1 MNQFLLTD
9 EVQDWLFENIGRDS
23 REVSLKK
30 SIFKNISSSELA
42 GQLKGLQIA
51 KHKFGFLFEN
61 KQIYYP
67 PTINLEQS
75 SSQTTAEYKS
85 NLVSGKLLID
95 LTAGMGTDAYF
106 FSKNFDKV
114 IAIERNPE
122 LAEISEYNYN
132 RLGCSNLEYVN
143 SDFKKFLNENPNLK
157 PDLIYLD
164 PSRRNSSGRKFL
176 IEELEPDLNIWMDR
190 LIQISGKVMVKLS
203 PLSDLSNLIEKF
215 HQITEIHPV
224 AVKNEMKELLLICE
238 INSNQN
244 PKIKAVNLESS
255 QTDFEFNF
263 DDEKNVESQF
273 SDPDKYIY
281 EPNSAVMKSGGF
293 KLIGQK
299 FNLNK
304 LEKNTHLYT
313 SDRLE
318 KEFPGRIYQVLEEI
332 KDLKKEISNKAFHL
346 ISRNYPISADEIR
359 KKYRLKQSEEESL
372 IFTKSISGKKVLR
385 SKILTFDRENR

>member
-1 MNQFLLTD
+1 MLLTE
-9 EVQDWLFENIGRDS
+9 EVQDWLIENIGRDC

-30 SIFKNISSSELA
+30 SIFKNILSSELA
-42 GQLKGLQIA
+42 GQLKGRQTA
-51 KHKFGFLFEN
+51 KHKFRFLFEN
-61 KQIYYP
+61 KSIYYP
-67 PTINLEQS
+67 PSVNLEQS

-85 NLVSGKLLID
+85 NLVSGRLLID

-114 IAIERNPE
+114 IAIERNSE
-122 LAEISEYNYN
+122 LTEISKYNYS
-132 RLGCSNLEYVN
+132 RLGCSNLEYLN
-143 SDFKKFLNENPNLK
+143 ADFAEFLNQNPDLK
-157 PDLIYLD
+157 PDLLYLD

-176 IEELEPDLNIWMDR
+176 IEDLEPDLSIWMDR
-190 LIQISGKVMVKLS
+190 FIQISGKLMVKLS
-203 PLSDLSNLIEKF
+203 PLSDLSSLIKKF
-215 HQITEIHPV
+215 HQITEIHLI

-244 PKIKAVNLESS
+244 PKIKAVNLEST
-255 QTDFEFNF
+255 QTEFEFNF
-263 DDEKNVESQF
+263 EEEKTSKERF
-273 SDPDKYIY
+273 SDPEKFIY
-281 EPNSAVMKSGGF
+281 EPNAAVMKSGGF

-313 SDRLE
+313 SDGLV

-332 KDLKKEISNKAFHL
+332 KDLKKEISNKVFHL

-385 SKILTFDRENR
+385 CKTVILE

>member
-1 MNQFLLTD
+1 LLLTE
-9 EVQDWLFENIGRDS
+9 EVQDWLIENIGRDC

-30 SIFKNISSSELA
+30 SIFKNILSSELA
-42 GQLKGLQIA
+42 GQLKGRQTA
-51 KHKFGFLFEN
+51 KHKFRFLFEN
-61 KQIYYP
+61 KSIYYP
-67 PTINLEQS
+67 PSVNLEQS

-85 NLVSGKLLID
+85 NLVSGRLLID

-114 IAIERNPE
+114 IAIERNSE
-122 LAEISEYNYN
+122 LTEISKYNYS
-132 RLGCSNLEYVN
+132 RLGCSNLEYLN
-143 SDFKKFLNENPNLK
+143 ADFAEFLNQNPDLK
-157 PDLIYLD
+157 PDLLYLD

-176 IEELEPDLNIWMDR
+176 IEDLEPDLSIWMDR
-190 LIQISGKVMVKLS
+190 FIQISGKLMVKLS
-203 PLSDLSNLIEKF
+203 PLSDLSSLIKKF
-215 HQITEIHPV
+215 HQITEIHLI

-244 PKIKAVNLESS
+244 PKIKAVNLEST
-255 QTDFEFNF
+255 QTEFEFNF
-263 DDEKNVESQF
+263 EEEKTSKERF
-273 SDPDKYIY
+273 SDPEKFIY
-281 EPNSAVMKSGGF
+281 EPNAAVMKSGGF

-313 SDRLE
+313 SDGLV

-332 KDLKKEISNKAFHL
+332 KDLKKEISNKVFHL

-385 SKILTFDRENR
+385 CKTVILE

>member
-1 MNQFLLTD
+1 MLLTE
-9 EVQDWLFENIGRDS
+9 EVQNWLFENIGRDS
-23 REVSLKK
+23 RDVSLEK

-51 KHKFGFLFEN
+51 KHKFRFLFESR
-61 KQIYYP
+61 QIYYP
-67 PTINLEQS
+67 PSVHLEQS
-75 SSQTTAEYKS
+75 SSQATAEYKS

-95 LTAGMGTDAYF
+95 LTTGMGTDAYF

-114 IAIERNPE
+114 IAIERNSE
-122 LAEISEYNYN
+122 LTEISKYNYK
-132 RLGCSNLEYVN
+132 RLGCSNLEYLN
-143 SDFKKFLNENPNLK
+143 SDFSEFLNQNPDLK

-176 IEELEPDLNIWMDR
+176 IEELEPDLNVWMDR
-190 LIQISGKVMVKLS
+190 FIQNSDKVMVKLS
-203 PLSDLSNLIEKF
+203 PLSDLSSLIERF
-215 HQITEIHPV
+215 HQITEIHLV
-224 AVKNEMKELLLICE
+224 AVKNEMKELLLVCE

-244 PKIKAVNLESS
+244 PKIKAVNLESA
-255 QTDFEFNF
+255 QADFEFNF
-263 DDEKNVESQF
+263 NDEKTAGSQF
-273 SDPDKYIY
+273 SDPEKYIY

-313 SDRLE
+313 SDLLA
-318 KEFPGRIYQVLEEI
+318 KEFPGRIYQVLEDI
-332 KDLKKEISNKAFHL
+332 KDLKKGISNKAFHL
-346 ISRNYPISADEIR
+346 ISRNYPIPAEEIR

-385 SKILTFDRENR
+385 SKILNFDNENH

>member
-51 KHKFGFLFEN
+51 KHKFGFLYDN

-132 RLGCSNLEYVN
+132 RLGCSNLEFVN

-203 PLSDLSNLIEKF
+203 PLSDLSSLIEKF

-224 AVKNEMKELLLICE
+224 AVKNEMKELLL
-238 INSNQN
+238 
-244 PKIKAVNLESS
+244 
-255 QTDFEFNF
+255 
-263 DDEKNVESQF
+263 
-273 SDPDKYIY
+273 
-281 EPNSAVMKSGGF
+281 
-293 KLIGQK
+293 
-299 FNLNK
+299 
-304 LEKNTHLYT
+304 
-313 SDRLE
+313 
-318 KEFPGRIYQVLEEI
+318 
-332 KDLKKEISNKAFHL
+332 
-346 ISRNYPISADEIR
+346 
-359 KKYRLKQSEEESL
+359 
-372 IFTKSISGKKVLR
+372 
-385 SKILTFDRENR
+385 